1 MNQVC
6 SKGQKRK
13 IMSTK
18 VKNPR
23 ELSVGIHEKQ
33 VKSEHAERLHHFNKK
48 LCDLDIKV
56 EAAHNTNIKLQDL
69 PCKT

>member
-1 MNQVC
+1 VINKVEMPWNRGKNMNQVC

-48 LCDLDIKV
+48 LCDLDIK
-56 EAAHNTNIKLQDL
+56 
-69 PCKT
+69 

>member
-1 MNQVC
+1 VINKVEMPWNRGKNMNQVC

-33 VKSEHAERLHHFNKK
+33 VKSEHAERLHFNKK
-48 LCDLDIKV
+48 LCDLDIK
-56 EAAHNTNIKLQDL
+56 
-69 PCKT
+69 